1 MSRDI
6 PAPLGAA
13 IAAQLH
19 AQSRRRIATVAESMS
34 DGYRAGRASREVIDS
49 EESVLAYLLARL
61 PATYAAVSAA
71 LEEIVAR
78 APAFAPASLLDAG
91 AGPGTASWAAM
102 AVWPGLAR
110 VTLLDDSEMFREMAH
125 RLAAASPH
133 AALSAASVQ
142 AGNLTL
148 KQALPTSDLVIASYT
163 LAELPDDHI
172 AGIASRLWEACAGI
186 LLLVEPGTPAGYR
199 RIIAC
204 RETLLREGAAIVAPC
219 TGDYA
224 CPLRGPDWCHFSVRL
239 ARSRDHMIAKGAQ
252 APFEDE
258 KYCYLAL
265 ARPHV
270 AVTPAA
276 ARVLAPPRRNKAGID
291 MKLCTDGIVAMRAV
305 ASRERR
311 AFAKLR
317 RVQWGDGLS

>member
-19 AQSRRRIATVAESMS
+19 AQSRKRIAALAGAMS
-34 DGYRAGRASREVIDS
+34 DGYRAGRASREVIGS
-49 EESVLAYLLARL
+49 EEFALAYLLARL
-61 PATYAAVSAA
+61 PATYAAVSAV
-71 LEEIVAR
+71 LGEIVER

-102 AVWPGLAR
+102 SVWPGLVR
-110 VTLLDDSEMFREMAH
+110 VTMLDDSEVFRAMAH

-133 AALSAASVQ
+133 AALAAASVQ

-148 KQALPTSDLVIASYT
+148 KQALPASDLVIASYA
-163 LAELPDDHI
+163 LAELSDAHI

-199 RIIAC
+199 RLLAC
-204 RETLLREGAAIVAPC
+204 RDVLLTKGASVVAPC
-219 TGDYA
+219 AGDYA
-224 CPLRGPDWCHFSVRL
+224 CPLREPDWCHFSVRL

-276 ARVLAPPRRNKAGID
+276 ARVLAPPRRNKVGIG
-291 MKLCTDGIVAMRAV
+291 MKLCTGGFVEMRAI
-305 ASRERR
+305 ASRERQ